1 MSSKCIQMNYKFFI
15 NANKNAHDAI
25 LNMIL
30 RLGRYIKGSDLKFPF
45 HLSISSTAPQGE
57 FL

>member
-1 MSSKCIQMNYKFFI
+1 MNYKFFI

-30 RLGRYIKGSDLKFPF
+30 RLGRYIKGSGLKFPF